1 MAAKPKR
8 PAMSQ
13 AMIRPIRRVSRPLTN
28 VWGFIVWLVGVL
40 VSLAVGLGMV
50 NGTLSIE
57 PYIPGMVTIV
67 AGWVVVVLAILGLL
81 LKIVDLTSR

>member
-13 AMIRPIRRVSRPLTN
+13 AMMRPIRRVSRPLAS
-28 VWGFIVWLVGVL
+28 VWGFIVWLVGVI
-40 VSLAVGLGMV
+40 VSLAVGFSMS

-57 PYIPGMVTIV
+57 PYIPDIVTAV

-81 LKIVDLTSR
+81 LKIVDLASR